1 MTRRRLCFCPIIAT
15 VLAIAAIG
23 RMADCKCC
31 AANSDRGAKPLTL
44 YARTRVETKPGSG
57 KFNAVTRPLEWEPSR
72 TAIVVCDMWN
82 EHWCKGATRRVAE
95 MAPRMN
101 DVLVAARNRGVLIIH
116 CPSSTMKFYE
126 GTEERER
133 AHRVAHVATKPPLRN
148 SCSLDAKRE
157 GRLPIDDSDGG
168 CDCDPPCKQG
178 SPWTREIATLKI
190 EPPDAITDSA
200 EAVYLM
206 KERGIEN
213 VIVMGVHANMCVLGR
228 PFAIRQLVQQG
239 FHVLLMR
246 DLTDTMY
253 NSRSAPFV
261 SHFTGTDL
269 VVEHIEKHWC
279 PSITSVDFLGGKEF
293 RFSEDHR
300 PRVVIVMAEP
310 EYSTD
315 QTLPKFAAE
324 ELGKEFRVS
333 QVFGSPT
340 DKADLPGLEAIA
352 DADAIVISVRRRALK
367 PEQMKLLR
375 DYVARGKPVLGV
387 RTACHAF
394 SLRNGKPKAGLETWE
409 SWDADV
415 FGGNYVGH
423 HAKAVKVAVE
433 PAPAAADNPIFQAAL
448 SKDSKDESSSAGKN
462 ALIGN
467 GSLYRVRPLA
477 PTATALLIGQIPGQ
491 PAEPIAWINHRADS
505 GVSFYTSLGHPD
517 DFNEPAFRKLLV
529 AALRV
534 LTRSP

>member
-1 MTRRRLCFCPIIAT
+1 MSQRAGAKLLFAAFLLIQAGGEPT
-15 VLAIAAIG
+15 VRECLAAGAIG
-23 RMADCKCC
+23 ETSTA
-31 AANSDRGAKPLTL
+31 PLTL
-44 YARTRVETKPGSG
+44 RARTRVETKSGSG
-57 KFNAVTRPLEWEPSR
+57 QFNAVTHALEWDASK

-101 DVLVAARNRGVLIIH
+101 DVLVAARKRGVLIIH
-116 CPSSTMKFYE
+116 CPSDTMKFYE
-126 GTEERER
+126 GTAERDR
-133 AHRVAHVATKPPLRN
+133 ARRAPHVATKVLLKKG
-148 SCSLDAKRE
+148 CGIDGKRE
-157 GRLPIDDSDGG
+157 GHLPIDDSDGG
-168 CDCDPPCKQG
+168 CDCEPHCKQG

-213 VIVMGVHANMCVLGR
+213 VILMGVHANMCVLGR

-253 NSRSAPFV
+253 NSRSAPYV

-279 PSITSVDFLGGKEF
+279 PSITSADFLGSREF

-315 QTLPKFAAE
+315 KTLPKFAAE

-333 QVFGSPT
+333 LVFGSQT
-340 DKADLPGLEAIA
+340 DPADLPGLETITEA
-352 DADAIVISVRRRALK
+352 DALLVSVRRRPLK
-367 PEQMKLLR
+367 PAQMKLLR
-375 DYVARGKPVLGV
+375 EYVAAGKPVLGI
-387 RTACHAF
+387 RTASHAF
-394 SLRNGKPKAGLETWE
+394 SLRGGKPKAGLETWE

-415 FGGNYVGH
+415 FGGNYAGH
-423 HAKAVKVAVE
+423 HANGVKVAVE
-433 PAPAAADNPIFQAAL
+433 PAPSATDNPIFQAIN
-448 SKDSKDESSSAGKN
+448 KDESRSAGKS
-462 ALIGN
+462 ALVGN

-477 PTATALLIGQIPGQ
+477 PTTTAILIGQIPGQ
-491 PAEPIAWINHRADS
+491 PAEPVAWVNHRSDG
-505 GVSFYTSLGHPD
+505 GVSFYTSLGPPD
-517 DFNEPAFRKLLV
+517 DFAEPAFRKLLV

>member
-1 MTRRRLCFCPIIAT
+1 MDHRLHLRLVVGLLA
-15 VLAIAAIG
+15 VLAPQG
-23 RMADCKCC
+23 ADFLW
-31 AANSDRGAKPLTL
+31 GAEPPASPAPQSLTL
-44 YARTRVETKPGSG
+44 HARTRVETKPGSG
-57 KFNAVTRPLEWEPSR
+57 QFNAVTQPLEWEPSR

-101 DVLVAARNRGVLIIH
+101 DVLVAARKRGVLIIH
-116 CPSSTMKFYE
+116 CPSDTMKFYE
-126 GTEERER
+126 GTAERER
-133 AHRVAHVATKPPLRN
+133 AHRAPHVATKALLKKG
-148 SCSLDAKRE
+148 CGVDGKRE
-157 GRLPIDDSDGG
+157 GHLPIDDSDGG

-178 SPWTREIATLKI
+178 SPWTHEIDTLKI

-239 FHVLLMR
+239 FHVVLMR

-253 NSRSAPFV
+253 NSRSAPHV

-324 ELGKEFRVS
+324 ELEK
-333 QVFGSPT
+333 
-340 DKADLPGLEAIA
+340 
-352 DADAIVISVRRRALK
+352 
-367 PEQMKLLR
+367 
-375 DYVARGKPVLGV
+375 
-387 RTACHAF
+387 
-394 SLRNGKPKAGLETWE
+394 
-409 SWDADV
+409 
-415 FGGNYVGH
+415 
-423 HAKAVKVAVE
+423 
-433 PAPAAADNPIFQAAL
+433 
-448 SKDSKDESSSAGKN
+448 
-462 ALIGN
+462 
-467 GSLYRVRPLA
+467 
-477 PTATALLIGQIPGQ
+477 
-491 PAEPIAWINHRADS
+491 
-505 GVSFYTSLGHPD
+505 SF
-517 DFNEPAFRKLLV
+517 A
-529 AALRV
+529 
-534 LTRSP
+534 